1 MSVFAGLITFAQPP
15 KATNRRLRKS
25 SDVMACDALLWRIA
39 GSCVERSFEGG
50 VGGNQSGR
58 FQAIKQKSK

>member
-15 KATNRRLRKS
+15 KATNRRLRKL

-50 VGGNQSGR
+50 LVV
-58 FQAIKQKSK
+58 IKADH